1 MAEKTIHLKRTSLY
15 ASGASPVNM
24 IQAIFYN
31 EDMLIYD
38 LEDSVPASEK
48 DAARFLVYNMVK
60 NKEISN
66 VKAMQML
73 GLKKTTYFKLKK
85 QYEDTI

>member
-1 MAEKTIHLKRTSLY
+1 
-15 ASGASPVNM
+15 
-24 IQAIFYN
+24 
-31 EDMLIYD
+31 
-38 LEDSVPASEK
+38 
-48 DAARFLVYNMVK
+48 MVK